1 MGNNNNFDKE
11 YFENTSRLHQVSNN
25 NIKNDDKIRKLFSQS
40 LKVYVEQ

>member
-25 NIKNDDKIRKLFSQS
+25 IKNDDKIRKLFSQS